1 MVSGRRPDVK
11 RRRQA
16 ARLRARGLSL
26 AEVGRRLGVSKQGA
40 AVLLR
45 PLRQAPVVACARCGA
60 AIVSAGALPSDA
72 GQALCLACLEICPG
86 ATHGERLRAFRLAA
100 GLMKLEL
107 ARKAAMPEMMVR
119 RLEQGRH
126 RPRLTTLHRLA
137 RALGIPRQA
146 LDPGGLV
153 PGYCSRR
160 AVRIRPAG
168 RKAPR
173 GGPAPRPP
181 QK

>member
-1 MVSGRRPDVK
+1 MAGGRKPNLT
-11 RRRQA
+11 RRRLA
-16 ARLRARGLSL
+16 ARLRAQGLTL
-26 AEVGRRLGVSKQGA
+26 AEVGRRLGLTPQA
-40 AVLLR
+40 AASLLR
-45 PLRQAPVVACARCGA
+45 PLRPTPAVACFLCGK

-100 GLMKLEL
+100 GLMKIEL

-126 RPRLTTLHRLA
+126 RPRLITLNRLA
-137 RALGIPRQA
+137 RALGIPPQA
-146 LDPGGLV
+146 LDPGGPV
-153 PGYCSRR
+153 PGCCSRR

-168 RKAPR
+168 RGAPR